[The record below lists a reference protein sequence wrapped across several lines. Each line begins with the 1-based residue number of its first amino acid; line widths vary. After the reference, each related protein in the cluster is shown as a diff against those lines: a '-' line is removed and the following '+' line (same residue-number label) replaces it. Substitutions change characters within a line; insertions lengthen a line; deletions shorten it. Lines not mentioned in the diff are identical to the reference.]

1 MKKAYINPEIQN
13 EINEK
18 WFCVYNYIS
27 LKELLSTIQ
36 RDYLQI
42 MSFINTP
49 LAIISILVWV
59 LTYTN
64 IFIFLFYILLVYSLI
79 FLYLI
84 IIFIIRSYYF
94 LLVSDIVYTSSW
106 IILWNKLYDFKS
118 ENILENKLIIYE
130 KHFDEYLSKSSNLS
144 EVIKTKKT
152 LLEDKVLNFWKGIF
166 HKINKSK
173 DPRFLILIF
182 LFYLTYTVSLFAF
195 YYLWVIFWFIFF
207 LLFWWIIKIILFF
220 RKSIEIKIKNKI
232 EKLDKRFEEIE
243 SIYLLLSNKISKFKW
258 WEISNIWDISQKSF
272 ESFYS
277 KINTILEERK
287 KLILILNKSNYKD
300 FIDFK
305 KLKKYIKNNFNKP
318 INEMI
323 SLLKKYE
330 KTLVSWIKDLDKL
343 EKRYNKLNFKL
354 KEKKLILEKQLIVLK
369 AYKDKYEK
377 ILL

>member
-13 EINEK
+13 EIYEK

-79 FLYLI
+79 LLYLI

-106 IILWNKLYDFKS
+106 IILWNKLYDFKN

-130 KHFDEYLSKSSNLS
+130 KYFDEYLSKSSNLS
-144 EVIKTKKT
+144 EVIKSKKT

-166 HKINKSK
+166 HKISKSK
-173 DPRFLILIF
+173 DPRFLIL
-182 LFYLTYTVSLFAF
+182 
-195 YYLWVIFWFIFF
+195 IFWFIFF

-232 EKLDKRFEEIE
+232 EKLYKRFEEIE

-258 WEISNIWDISQKSF
+258 WEISNIWDFSQKSF

-305 KLKKYIKNNFNKP
+305 KLEKYIKNNFNKP

-343 EKRYNKLNFKL
+343 EKRDNELNFKL